1 MTIYYSVCI
10 RFDNKATPALLHT
23 VNHAE
28 FKENL
33 FFTPIIYRTL
43 SLCLFVCF
51 SLVAWILFYFVLFLS
66 SIHTH

>member
-33 FFTPIIYRTL
+33 FFTPIIYRTPVL
-43 SLCLFVCF
+43 LFLCLFAF
-51 SLVAWILFYFVLFLS
+51 GWLLGFYFVLFLS